1 MMTEPKLLNS
11 YFSIESYDGGKEGRG
26 YEVDNLLV
34 CDRGSMQIHS
44 TRTGAYSTN
53 LVLKSKENV
62 RATHIVLYSPHIL
75 PYACREGRIRLCKSK
90 PDICK
95 EKDDENVFVT
105 TFRTPKLLPQISIK
119 IPHDRDFKYL
129 QIVCKDLQKLERKY
143 SKSNPMVR
151 VTFSRDTWEKNI
163 NNHTI
168 EHRYESR
175 DERNFWISALNVLK
189 TPRVARFLS

>member
-1 MMTEPKLLNS
+1 MTEPKLLNS

-151 VTFSRDTWEKNI
+151 VTFSRDT
-163 NNHTI
+163 
-168 EHRYESR
+168 
-175 DERNFWISALNVLK
+175 
-189 TPRVARFLS
+189 